1 MPGAFLL
8 QAEAGQWKLT
18 FNYPAGMDFVP
29 HLTLCPLSG
38 QTGFIAAW
46 PHTIGIP
53 TTELF
58 IATSD
63 VTGAGQTY
71 SFYITNF

>member
-1 MPGAFLL
+1 MTPGASLV
-8 QAEAGQWKLT
+8 QGGQWKLT
-18 FNYPAGMDFVP
+18 FDYPGGMDFVP
-29 HLTLCPLSG
+29 LLTLCTPIG

-46 PHTIGIP
+46 PHTIGTP

-71 SFYITNF
+71 SFYITIF